1 MQKLLETFDPANSF
15 ELKVGTRIMVTENLQ
30 RGVFNGAVGTVIR
43 MTTKRVRQADG
54 SFDLVPAVRV
64 LMDTTA
70 TEVDLERRSTTVTYT
85 YYRGARLEANRVRV
99 KVDCSW
105 WPFTLGWSI
114 TYHKVRGLA
123 APEPLLFDTI
133 TDTSGGATPRCKA
146 RPSRGPSRSSSATL
160 PTGARSAC
168 CTWA

>member
-1 MQKLLETFDPANSF
+1 
-15 ELKVGTRIMVTENLQ
+15 MVTENLQ

-43 MTTKRVRQADG
+43 MTTKRVRVGD
-54 SFDLVPAVRV
+54 SFEVIPAVRV

-70 TEVDLERRSTTVTYT
+70 TEVDIERRSSTVTYT

-105 WPFTLGWSI
+105 WPFTLGWAI

-123 APEPLLFDTI
+123 ANPCSSTPLLTLPLAGY
-133 TDTSGGATPRCKA
+133 GGATPRFRA
-146 RPSRGPSRSSSATL
+146 RPSRAPSRSSSATL
-160 PTGARSAC
+160 PTGARSGC